1 MTHIIKRLVIRDKN
15 QLYRLIEPKDEL
27 SLNPIFIPFLDS
39 MNDYYYGCRCDEV
52 KFNTISNQ
60 EYNNLNNDSVIHIL
74 KNFFNCEVE
83 FV

>member
-39 MNDYYYGCRCDEV
+39 MNDYYYECRCDEV

-60 EYNNLNNDSVIHIL
+60 EYNNLNNDSVIDIL